1 LHPYIFTLVNIF
13 PDFLSFLG
21 NQTGDKEYKNRTR
34 ERERERES
42 YRGRETKGK
51 ALLLVG
57 LKSDQ

>member
-1 LHPYIFTLVNIF
+1 LHPYIFTLGNIF

-34 ERERERES
+34 ERERES
-42 YRGRETKGK
+42 YRWRETKGK